1 MTVSAQLSALDHHFA
16 EFINGLDSNS
26 CDELWLAAALTS
38 AAAGRGHVCLVLA
51 EAAETE
57 IIPFKHS
64 RMPLRTPAAG
74 QWLEALVSCNTVGRP
89 GDYTPLVLDEAG
101 RLYLNRSWQYERR
114 VANDILSRLA
124 SLPFDHGSIKTGL
137 ERYFPPT
144 TEMPDLQRVAA
155 AAAATRRFIVISGGP
170 GTGKTATVA
179 RILALLIEQAG
190 DRELVIALAAPT
202 GKAAL
207 RMRQAIRQATGQ
219 LELPEAVR
227 NRMPDKVQTIHRLL
241 GVLSGSNTFR
251 HHRDNPLSCDL
262 LVVDEVSMID
272 LPLMAHLL
280 EALNEDTRIILL
292 GDRDQL
298 ASVEAGAVLS
308 DICNH
313 GVQQPF
319 SPEFRQLVEELCG
332 PLPIET
338 DSAAPNAPI
347 PLPSFPLKGEEPAS
361 HSCQTAVSLSDSI
374 IHLKTSYRFGAE
386 SGIGNLSRL
395 INAGESAAALD
406 LLQSGRH
413 DDLFWRPLPES
424 NGFEAAFTE
433 EIRKQYN
440 HYAHAGTPT
449 AALEELDRFRV
460 LSPLREGLYGVN
472 NLNRLTMAGL
482 GMRQLPEQPWC
493 PHLPVMVTGNNYE
506 LGLFNGDTAVL
517 LNDPASGSLAAFFPD
532 PDGGLRRLS
541 PLRLPPFDP
550 AFALTVHKSQG
561 SEFERVLLVL
571 PGLQS
576 ELLSRELLYTAV
588 TRGRKRVEIWGTEE
602 VFRHAVARRTERCS
616 GLRDRLWGAQ

>member
-1 MTVSAQLSALDHHFA
+1 MNVTTQLTPLDHHFA
-16 EFINGLDSNS
+16 EFINRLDSRP

-51 EAAETE
+51 ETAGTD
-57 IIPFKHS
+57 IIPFKPS
-64 RMPLRTPAAG
+64 RLPLRTPAAAR
-74 QWLEALVSCNTVGRP
+74 WLEILAACDTVGRP
-89 GDYTPLVLDEAG
+89 GDFTPLVLDDAG

-114 VANDILSRLA
+114 VADGILSRLTP
-124 SLPFDHGSIKTGL
+124 LPFDHDSLKAGL
-137 ERYFPPT
+137 ERYLPPT
-144 TEMPDLQRVAA
+144 AEMPDHQRMAA
-155 AAAATRRFIVISGGP
+155 AAAATRRFTVISGGP

-179 RILALLIEQAG
+179 RILALLIEQSG
-190 DRELVIALAAPT
+190 DNELDIALAAPT

-207 RMRQAIRQATGQ
+207 RMRQAIRNAAGRMD
-219 LELPEAVR
+219 LPDAVR
-227 NRMPDKVQTIHRLL
+227 NRMPDKVLTIHRLL
-241 GVLSGSNTFR
+241 GVVPKSNTFR
-251 HHRDNPLSCDL
+251 HNRDNPLSCDF

-272 LPLMAHLL
+272 LPLMARLL
-280 EALNEDTRIILL
+280 EALSDDARIILL

-313 GVQQPF
+313 GVQHPF
-319 SPEFRQLVEELCG
+319 SFEFRQLVGELCG
-332 PLPIET
+332 QLPEDLTRKVDEQPSSALT
-338 DSAAPNAPI
+338 DS
-347 PLPSFPLKGEEPAS
+347 
-361 HSCQTAVSLSDSI
+361 V
-374 IHLKTSYRFGAE
+374 IHLKTSYRFGAD

-413 DDLFWRPLPES
+413 DDLVWRQLPEG
-424 NGFEAAFTE
+424 NGFETAFTAAV
-433 EIRKQYN
+433 RKEFDQY
-440 HYAHAGTPT
+440 AQAATPT

-460 LSPLREGLYGVN
+460 LSPRREGIYGVN
-472 NLNRLTMAGL
+472 NLNRLVTAGL
-482 GMRQLPEQPWC
+482 GLRLMQEHPWC
-493 PHLPVMVTGNNYE
+493 PLLPVMVTGNNYE

-517 LNDPASGSLAAFFPD
+517 MDDPESGRLAAFFPD

-541 PLRLPPFDP
+541 PLRLPAFDP

-571 PGLQS
+571 PGHQS

-588 TRGRKRVEIWGTEE
+588 TRARKRVEIWGTDD
-602 VFRHAVARRTERCS
+602 VFRQAVERRIERSS
-616 GLRDRLWGAQ
+616 GLRDRLWG